1 MKFKKNKEEK
11 KEAVFE
17 DVNFDDLEKKSNH
30 QSPLGPLAEMLDE
43 IDGEKLNDEQQDNFL
58 SSNPLKNRKQKKQTM
73 RNTMHR
79 GIEGYWV
86 EHGNKKSEFWK
97 EINR

>member
-1 MKFKKNKEEK
+1 MKFKKNKEK

-58 SSNPLKNRKQKKQTM
+58 SSNPLKNRKQKK
-73 RNTMHR
+73 H
-79 GIEGYWV
+79 WV
-86 EHGNKKSEFWK
+86 EQGNKKSKFWK